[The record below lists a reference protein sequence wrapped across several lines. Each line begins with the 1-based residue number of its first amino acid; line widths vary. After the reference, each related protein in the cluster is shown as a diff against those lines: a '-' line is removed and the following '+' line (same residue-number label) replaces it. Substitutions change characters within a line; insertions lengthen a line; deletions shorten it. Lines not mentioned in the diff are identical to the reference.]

1 MRAGRISKWMEGRRM
16 KNRIKEALEFNR
28 MSQHDLAERIGVT
41 ETSISRY
48 VNGSRAPK
56 APVAIRI
63 AKALGTTV
71 EYLFSEE
78 MR

>member
-1 MRAGRISKWMEGRRM
+1 
-16 KNRIKEALEFNR
+16 
-28 MSQHDLAERIGVT
+28 MSQHDLAERIGIT

-71 EYLFSEE
+71 EFLFSEE